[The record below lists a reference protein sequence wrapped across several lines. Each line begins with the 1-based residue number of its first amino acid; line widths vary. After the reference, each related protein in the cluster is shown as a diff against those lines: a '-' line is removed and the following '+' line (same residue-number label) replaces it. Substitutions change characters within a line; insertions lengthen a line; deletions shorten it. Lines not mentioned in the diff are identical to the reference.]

1 MADVKISNLANLA
14 AAADDDELVIVDVSV
29 GITKKIQALVLVN
42 TAHTH
47 DGETLQI
54 DGINSNGGAFPF
66 TTSGKVTFSQQLDI
80 PTIDLTGG
88 QLAFP
93 AGAIPSADPNTL
105 DDYEE
110 GEFQVTFVTSGGTIT
125 INASFDT
132 LAYTKVGRKITIQ
145 GHIAISS
152 VNVPTGDIYL
162 QNLPI
167 ASGTLTE
174 RADWSTGPCYLRG
187 ANGNAGPIVCHVAD
201 ASTILYL
208 RENGTVAFGNN
219 IAPHFDAGTT
229 FVVEISYIA
238 A

>member
-1 MADVKISNLANLA
+1 MADVKISNLVNLA
-14 AAADDDELVIVDVSV
+14 AAADDDELVIVDIST
-29 GITKKIQALVLVN
+29 GITKKIKALDLVN
-42 TAHTH
+42 TVHTH

-88 QLAFP
+88 QIAFP
-93 AGAIPSADPNTL
+93 AAAVPSGDPNTL

-110 GEFQVTFVTSGGTIT
+110 GEFQVTFVTTGGTIT
-125 INASFDT
+125 IDTTFDT
-132 LAYTKVGRKITIQ
+132 LAYTKVGRKVTIQ
-145 GHIAISS
+145 GYIAIDA
-152 VNVPTGDIYL
+152 VNTPTGDIYL

-174 RADWSTGPCYLRG
+174 RADWSTGPCYLRN

-201 ASTILYL
+201 TSTILYL
-208 RENGTVAFGNN
+208 RENGTVAFGND

-229 FVVEISYIA
+229 FVVGISYIA